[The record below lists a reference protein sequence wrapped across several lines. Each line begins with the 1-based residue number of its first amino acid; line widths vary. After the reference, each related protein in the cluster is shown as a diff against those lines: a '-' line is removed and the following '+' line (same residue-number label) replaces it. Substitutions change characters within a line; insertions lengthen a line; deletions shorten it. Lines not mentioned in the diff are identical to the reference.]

1 MFLFGLIVLLSC
13 CVYALEVSPD
23 RISTTIKKEGI
34 DFYEVTITND
44 NNVTESITI
53 SSTDTSI
60 ALPGLTS
67 LSLPPLEETRF
78 YVILRG
84 REGLAYIKISN
95 SDTIKIPVEVNIK
108 EETVGFL
115 EPSFFLYKKTFEE
128 GTETKM
134 RLSLRNHYPEKIEIR
149 DVILEGDVITT
160 AEGVSK
166 PIGVEGSFGF
176 LDPEKDLTLDITVNT
191 VNLDPGT
198 YSCKLTVVYYYKNVR
213 HESPV
218 NFEITVIKSLVPTEK
233 EEEKLNELEVLIVPR
248 EPKLGDDVVINVVD
262 KKTKEKITDVNIRIS
277 EYDLDTGEKIITYTY
292 GQPIVV
298 DLYKYCVNATK
309 EGYAPVKKC
318 FQPALMESKIKI
330 VPEPE
335 VGRLCVVSLV
345 DVLGRPLQ
353 DAELEIDGEKYSNQA
368 SLTFDE
374 GEHKI
379 IGRAKGYKEAR
390 YSFTL
395 TPKFS
400 YSIQN
405 KPEKVGEELIITFNI
420 PATWSIEKEEN
431 GKSEVVDYGSGENI
445 EFTPDEAG
453 KYYVIAND
461 EVITSF
467 KVSQTSFLPSIPL
480 PNIHPIIIIA
490 VMILILLVF
499 FFFSKPKRAVKAGY
513 GRLGEPREKPSVLK
527 EIEEE

>member
-1 MFLFGLIVLLSC
+1 MKKLVFLFGLILLSC
-13 CVYALEVSPD
+13 CVYALEISPD
-23 RISTTIKKEGI
+23 RISTTIKKGGV

-44 NNVTESITI
+44 NNITESITI

-67 LSLPPLEETRF
+67 LSLPPFEETRF
-78 YVILRG
+78 YVIIRG
-84 REGLAYIKISN
+84 KEGLAYIKISN
-95 SDTIKIPVEVNIK
+95 SDTIKIPIEVNIK

-115 EPSFFLYKKTFEE
+115 EPSFSLYKKTFEE

-160 AEGVSK
+160 AEGISK

-176 LDPEKDLTLDITVNT
+176 LDSEKDLTLDITVNT

-213 HESPV
+213 YETPV

-262 KKTKEKITDVNIRIS
+262 KKTKEKITDATIRVS
-277 EYDLDTGEKIITYTY
+277 EYDRDTGEKIITYTY
-292 GQPIVV
+292 SGQPIVV
-298 DLYKYCVNATK
+298 DLYRYCVNVTK
-309 EGYAPVKKC
+309 EGYKSVKKC
-318 FQPALMESKIKI
+318 FQPPLMESKIKI

-345 DVLGRPLQ
+345 DVLGRPIQ

-368 SLTFDE
+368 SITFDE

-379 IGRAKGYKEAR
+379 IGRAKGYKEAE

-405 KPEKVGEELIITFNI
+405 KPEKVGEELVVTFST
-420 PATWSIEKEEN
+420 PTAWSIEKEEN
-431 GKSEVVDYGSGENI
+431 GKSAVIDYGSGEFI
-445 EFTPDEAG
+445 EFTPEEAG
-453 KYYVIAND
+453 EYYVIAND

-467 KVSQTSFLPSIPL
+467 EVSQPSLLPSIPTY
-480 PNIHPIIIIA
+480 PIIIIIIVVA
-490 VMILILLVF
+490 IILFFVF
-499 FFFSKPKRAVKAGY
+499 RPKKEVKAGY